1 MTPTFCTDLQKDLTD
16 VIERLN
22 VSKVAVLVDEN
33 TKKHCF
39 PLIEGVV
46 PNAHSITIKSGEQHK
61 TFTTCAYIWDQMTKF
76 SLDRKSLLINLG
88 GGVIG
93 DMGGFC
99 AATYKR
105 GISFINLPTTL
116 LSQVDASVGGKLG
129 IDFNG
134 FKNHIGLFKQPDYIL
149 IHSKFLQTLPE
160 REIKSGFAE
169 IIKHAIIANRM
180 QWEEIKSKPIETIDF
195 NTIIE
200 QSVKIKENV
209 VNEDPLEKG
218 IRKILNFGHTIG
230 HAIETTFL
238 NSSNPILHGEAVAA
252 GMICESCIALKE
264 SLITQ
269 DELDQI
275 VKVIDLNYSR
285 VSLSNKSQQ
294 SILTLV
300 AQDKK
305 NEKDKILMAL
315 PKGIGSAVWDIEVSP
330 YEIQAALEFYNRH

>member
-46 PNAHSITIKSGEQHK
+46 PNADSITIKSGEQHK
-61 TFTTCAYIWDQMTKF
+61 TLTSCAYIWDQMTKF

-134 FKNHIGLFKQPDYIL
+134 FKNHIGLFKQPDHIL
-149 IHSKFLQTLPE
+149 IHSTFLQTLPE
-160 REIKSGFAE
+160 REMKSGFAE
-169 IIKHAIIANRM
+169 ILKHSIIANHE
-180 QWEEIKSKPIETIDF
+180 QWNKIKSKPFKSIDI
-195 NTIIE
+195 NTIVE

-230 HAIETTFL
+230 HAVESTFL
-238 NSSNPILHGEAVAA
+238 NGANPLLHGEAVAA
-252 GMICESCIALKE
+252 GMICESYIAFRE
-264 SLITQ
+264 SLINQ

-275 VKVIDLNYSR
+275 VQMIDLNYTR
-285 VSLSNKSQQ
+285 TSLSADFQQ
-294 SILTLV
+294 NILALV
-300 AQDKK
+300 LQDKK

-315 PKGIGSAVWDIEVSP
+315 PKGIGRAVWDIEVSP
-330 YEIQAALEFYNRH
+330 HEIQTALEFYNRH